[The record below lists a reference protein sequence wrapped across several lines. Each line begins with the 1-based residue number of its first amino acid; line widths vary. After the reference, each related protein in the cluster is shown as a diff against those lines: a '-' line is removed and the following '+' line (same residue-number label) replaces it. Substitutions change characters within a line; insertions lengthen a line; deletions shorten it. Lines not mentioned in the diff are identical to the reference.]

1 MDDEIDEPDWAN
13 MRGVA
18 DEEHWVQFVPRVG
31 GELVAPH
38 IKQQGVKNADF
49 MFPDARVVIE
59 LKVVVTELAHS
70 EQMLAK
76 VDALS
81 ARYPDGLADPGLES
95 ELFSILRAPLKR
107 IIKTANRQIR
117 ETKQYLGLVGWRGLI
132 VLVNDG
138 FKGVPPDL
146 VIALIGDIMASE
158 RYSSCDGLV
167 YQTNHLV
174 ELRDNP
180 YASWLWVPMYNPRKT
195 DDFVEFVNHIGRE
208 WRAFHEEI
216 DGPFEYSAEQET
228 IDFSNSYVV
237 IGPTRQERY
246 VGPAEVPNEKSKT
259 GR

>member
-1 MDDEIDEPDWAN
+1 VDEENNEPDWAN
-13 MRGVA
+13 ISGVA
-18 DEEHWVQFVPRVG
+18 DEEHWIQFIPRVG
-31 GELVAPH
+31 GELVGPH

-76 VDALS
+76 VDALL
-81 ARYPDGLADPGLES
+81 ARFPDGLSDPGLER
-95 ELFSILRAPLKR
+95 ELFSILRVPLKR
-107 IIKTANRQIR
+107 ILKTANRQIR

-138 FKGVPPDL
+138 FKGAPPDL
-146 VIALIGDIMASE
+146 VIGLVGDIMANE

-174 ELRDNP
+174 ELQDNP
-180 YASWLWVPMYNPRKT
+180 YANWLWVPMYNPRKT

-216 DGPFEYSAEQET
+216 DGPFQYSVEQET
-228 IDFSNSYVV
+228 MDFSNSYVV
-237 IGPTRQERY
+237 DGPTRRVRY
-246 VGPAEVPNEKSKT
+246 VGPAEDPNEKST
-259 GR
+259 IGR